1 MADQAIKYLLDVVF
15 GLFTYAL
22 LLRFVM
28 QWLRAPFR
36 NPLGQAVVAL
46 TDWIVKPLRRV
57 IPGWKGIDWAS
68 LVATVLFQFLWL
80 LSYALI
86 FGGFTLIGIGIAFLL
101 VATLVA
107 LIKAALWLLIVVT
120 VLYVGTAAALT
131 GMTHYTDLDVTAPLA
146 AALQSKGLTFA
157 GTLVTLGILAGM
169 TSSLLVGN
177 LSQPRVLL
185 AMARDGLLP
194 LRFFGAIHP
203 RFKTPWKSTI
213 LVGVVVSLGGALAPL
228 GFLADLV
235 SIGTLFAFV
244 VVSAS
249 VWLLR
254 TSDPDLPR
262 AFRAPFVPFVSTMG
276 VLVNGGLMF
285 WLGRENWIRLIIWLA
300 VGLVIYFGY
309 SRRHSILNREHEAAG
324 VASGD

>member
-107 LIKAALWLLIVVT
+107 LIKAALWLLIVV
-120 VLYVGTAAALT
+120 VLVQAVLSWVAPDGPLAGLLNALSFPFLRPVRRVLPPLGGTLDLSPLVVIVVAQLLLMTAVPYLESALT
-131 GMTHYTDLDVTAPLA
+131 G
-146 AALQSKGLTFA
+146 
-157 GTLVTLGILAGM
+157 
-169 TSSLLVGN
+169 
-177 LSQPRVLL
+177 
-185 AMARDGLLP
+185 
-194 LRFFGAIHP
+194 
-203 RFKTPWKSTI
+203 
-213 LVGVVVSLGGALAPL
+213 
-228 GFLADLV
+228 
-235 SIGTLFAFV
+235 LF
-244 VVSAS
+244 
-249 VWLLR
+249 
-254 TSDPDLPR
+254 
-262 AFRAPFVPFVSTMG
+262 
-276 VLVNGGLMF
+276 
-285 WLGRENWIRLIIWLA
+285 LGR
-300 VGLVIYFGY
+300 
-309 SRRHSILNREHEAAG
+309 
-324 VASGD
+324 